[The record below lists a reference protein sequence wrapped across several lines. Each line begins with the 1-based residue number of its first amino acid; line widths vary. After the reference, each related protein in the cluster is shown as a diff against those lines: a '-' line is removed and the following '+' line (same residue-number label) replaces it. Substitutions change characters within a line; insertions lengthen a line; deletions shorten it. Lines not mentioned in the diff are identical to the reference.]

1 VLFFFQSFPVVF
13 PFLYC
18 VLPFIDFHNYSS
30 LTTPRQSSRRG
41 TVHVKHVKDGAY
53 TTVGQTQDDK
63 SPNPDEVNLKPKIK
77 AVDRVRYYFTAPVT
91 KFHYSMV
98 GIIIIII
105 ITVIKDVLIK
115 VTLSCQRQCRGTAQ

>member
-1 VLFFFQSFPVVF
+1 M
-13 PFLYC
+13 
-18 VLPFIDFHNYSS
+18 
-30 LTTPRQSSRRG
+30 
-41 TVHVKHVKDGAY
+41 KHVKDGAY